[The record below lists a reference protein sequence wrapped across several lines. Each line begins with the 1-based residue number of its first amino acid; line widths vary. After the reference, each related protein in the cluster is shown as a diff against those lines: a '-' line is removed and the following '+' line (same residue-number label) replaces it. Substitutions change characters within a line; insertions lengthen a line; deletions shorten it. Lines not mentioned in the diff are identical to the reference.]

1 MNDFTIFYSW
11 QSDRGNAVNRGF
23 IEAALGK
30 AIKLLK
36 KDETYQVE
44 PFLDRDTQGV
54 PGAPHIVEAILS
66 KIDSADVFVA
76 DVTIVTDENAK
87 RSIPN
92 PNVLIELGYAF
103 KALGKTRVIMVFNRA
118 YGDIRDL
125 PFDLNHLR
133 VIPYSLHPDELAA
146 IAAAPG
152 DQPSPKLERRNELA
166 KSLENNLKAIL
177 EFHVRQ
183 KTVAENSAQIVKP
196 WFERLAEA
204 LEQDQSVLAVR
215 RLMKTKTEETC
226 RAVNSIRRLAENRE
240 LTPPETADLMV
251 KTDAACAELMEM
263 TAYGCAY
270 GKIDYAAIWAETI
283 AQIARLVAPNRTIDN
298 LRLYPALLCL
308 YAGGVA
314 AVAARNYANLAALM
328 QVAKIRNERYNDGAE
343 APGYALVPYRV
354 IDDRTTRAL
363 PDLSRIVAPISHHL
377 RYSALPAPLAAV
389 IPDERDLAEHLVRF
403 EYLFALCFA
412 VEYNRRKLGAGV
424 PKGSY
429 LWDRYFRDLHET
441 RRLFIRHEIDYEIA
455 AAGGAEWE
463 PFKAGVF
470 GVSWDKF
477 LTIKA
482 AADQNLS
489 AQVKNIFPGQDV

>member
-36 KDETYQVE
+36 KDDAYQVE

-87 RSIPN
+87 RPIPN

-118 YGDIRDL
+118 YGDIREL

-152 DQPSPKLERRNELA
+152 NQPSPKTERRGDLA

-177 EFHVRQ
+177 EFHVQQ

-204 LEQDQSVLAVR
+204 LEQEKSVLAVR
-215 RLMKTKTEETC
+215 RLMQTKTDETC
-226 RAVNSIRRLAENRE
+226 RAVNDIRWFAEKRE
-240 LTPPETADLMV
+240 LLPQETADLML
-251 KTDAACAELMEM
+251 KTDACCAELMAM
-263 TAYGCAY
+263 IAYGCAY
-270 GKIDYAAIWAETI
+270 GKIDYALVWADTI
-283 AQIARLVAPNRTIDN
+283 AQIARLVAPRRTIDY

-314 AVAARNYANLAALM
+314 AVAARNYANLATLM
-328 QVAKIRNERYNDGAE
+328 QSAKIRNERYNDGAE
-343 APGYALVPYRV
+343 APGYALVPFRV

-363 PDLSRIVAPISHHL
+363 PGLIRIDAPISHHF
-377 RYSALPAPLAAV
+377 RYFALPAPLAAV

-403 EYLFALCFA
+403 EYLFGLCFA
-412 VEYNRRKLGAGV
+412 VEYSRRNLGCGM
-424 PKGSY
+424 PPGSY
-429 LWDRYFRDLHET
+429 LWDQYFRNLHET
-441 RRLFIRHEIDYEIA
+441 RRPFIRQEIDHEI

-463 PFKAGVF
+463 PFKVGVF

-482 AADQNLS
+482 AADQSLS
-489 AQVKNIFPGQDV
+489 AQVKKIFPGQEV